1 MSLQPDSI
9 SVLDA
14 AMSGE
19 SMTNE
24 DRIDTRFVLRFYE
37 RLLRK
42 LLEDLEEAYH
52 RTPLHISS
60 RPYIE
65 RARNLAQAGLD
76 ATLYF
81 EEIFVRGRRQAPNS

>member
-1 MSLQPDSI
+1 
-9 SVLDA
+9 
-14 AMSGE
+14 
-19 SMTNE
+19 MTNE
-24 DRIDTRFVLRFYE
+24 ERIDTRFMLRFYE

-65 RARNLAQAGLD
+65 RARNLVQAGLD

-81 EEIFVRGRRQAPNS
+81 EDVMVKRERQAPNA